1 MALKYPLSLVIR
13 AVDRVTGPLEQINK
27 RLERSAGKLTA
38 PFRRLGDRVSALSRA
53 SGLPRVVE
61 GFRGVGVAAGALG
74 EKVLGV
80 GKALGAMVGGALFG
94 GLGLYALMRSAQE
107 AGGRLKNLSEQ
118 TGFSVDSFAELEFAA
133 KRSGVENEAF
143 AAGMAHFNRSLSQ
156 ARRGAGPLAGLLDKV
171 GVRLREQLKGAKS
184 NEEAFDLLTKAMGRI
199 KNPGRRAELAA
210 AAFGKA
216 GAGMVLA
223 LKDGPAGIAAV
234 REEFRK
240 LVGSQAEFAA
250 RSQAFG
256 DALDNLELSMLG
268 LRNAAVGAL
277 MPALTKL
284 AVVVTEFI
292 TRNRDKLREWAE
304 RTGAAIERWVNGGGV
319 ERLAEGAGRLAESI
333 GRLVDRLGGVEGVAK
348 LTAVAVGVSVAGAVW
363 GLVSSL
369 GSAVWALGGFAAR
382 LGAVQLGSWAL
393 GWVKY
398 LWMMRAS
405 IMAGLIPSLTAAGG
419 AIKAFTLSLVASPLL
434 PVIAAVG
441 LLAAAAYLIYKN
453 WIPIS
458 GFFVD
463 LWQTIK
469 FHTVQAWETI
479 SGVVSDV
486 WGGIVDSVMRAWGKI
501 RPVFDAVK
509 TGLKIL
515 ASPSELV
522 AFGATEIQQRFFAEP
537 VNAQRALPAP
547 GGGEARVT
555 VDFANL
561 PRGATVTP
569 ARGNSAPLDLN
580 LGFAMGGP

>member
-1 MALKYPLSLVIR
+1 MALKYPLSLVIQ

-27 RLERSAGKLTA
+27 RLERSVGKLTA
-38 PFRRLGDRVSALSRA
+38 PFRRLGDRVTALSRA
-53 SGLPRVVE
+53 TGLPKVVD
-61 GFRGVGVAAGALG
+61 GLRGVASAAGALG
-74 EKVLGV
+74 TRALGV
-80 GKALGAMVGGALFG
+80 AGAFAAMGAAGGAAIYG
-94 GLGLYALMRSAQE
+94 IVRSAQE
-107 AGGRLKNLSEQ
+107 AGGRLKNMSER
-118 TGFSVDSFAELEFAA
+118 TGLSVDAFAELEFAA
-133 KRSGVENEAF
+133 KRAGVENEAF
-143 AAGMAHFNRSLSQ
+143 AAGMTHFNKALSE
-156 ARRGAGPLAGLLDKV
+156 ARRGTGPLAGLLDKV

-223 LKDGPAGIAAV
+223 LKDGPEGIAAV

-250 RSQAFG
+250 RSQALG
-256 DALDNLELSMLG
+256 DAFDNLELSMLG
-268 LRNAAVGAL
+268 LRNAAAGAL
-277 MPALTKL
+277 MPAVTKL
-284 AVVVTEFI
+284 AEAVTGFI

-304 RTGAAIERWVNGGGV
+304 RTGAAIERWVDGGGV
-319 ERLAEGAGRLAESI
+319 DRLIAGIERLAGSL
-333 GRLVDRLGGVEGVAK
+333 GRLVDQLGGVEGVAK
-348 LTAVAVGVSVAGAVW
+348 IAAVALGVVMAGSIW
-363 GLVSSL
+363 GLVSAL
-369 GSAVWALGGFAAR
+369 GSAVWALGAFAAR
-382 LGAVQLGSWAL
+382 LGVVQLGSWAL
-393 GWVKY
+393 GWAKY

-405 IMAGLIPSLTAAGG
+405 IMSGLVPSLVAAGG

-441 LLAAAAYLIYKN
+441 LLAAAAYLIYRN
-453 WIPIS
+453 WGPIS

-469 FHTVQAWETI
+469 FHTVRAWETI

-486 WGGIVDSVMRAWGKI
+486 WSGIVDSVMRAWEKI
-501 RPVFDAVK
+501 RPVIDAVK
-509 TGLKIL
+509 EGVRLL
-515 ASPSELV
+515 ANPAELI
-522 AFGATEIQQRFFAEP
+522 ALGATEVQQRFFAEP

-561 PRGATVTP
+561 PRGAVVTP